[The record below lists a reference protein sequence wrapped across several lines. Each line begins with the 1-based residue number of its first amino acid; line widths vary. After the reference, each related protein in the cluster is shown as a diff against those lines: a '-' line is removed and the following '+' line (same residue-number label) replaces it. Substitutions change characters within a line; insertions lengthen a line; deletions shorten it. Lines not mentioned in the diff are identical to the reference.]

1 MRVGGGRDGWG
12 RQSVTRPDLS
22 YEYVYPLSLL
32 LLGSKSSLWFN
43 QHTALKI
50 IPVFNANERQC
61 YIASALFVFSW
72 TFAVPHTSET
82 VSITNG
88 TGIVFRLVITF
99 VTLEGKRVIEK
110 KKRRTLRCY
119 RHQLFCNE
127 ILLLHKELL

>member
-12 RQSVTRPDLS
+12 WQSVTRPDLS
-22 YEYVYPLSLL
+22 YECV

-50 IPVFNANERQC
+50 IPVFIANERQC
-61 YIASALFVFSW
+61 NIASALFVFSW

-99 VTLEGKRVIEK
+99 VTLEGKRAIEK
-110 KKRRTLRCY
+110 KSEERFRMLSLSTFL
-119 RHQLFCNE
+119 
-127 ILLLHKELL
+127 

>member
-12 RQSVTRPDLS
+12 WQSVTRPDLS
-22 YEYVYPLSLL
+22 YECV

-50 IPVFNANERQC
+50 IPVFIANERQC
-61 YIASALFVFSW
+61 NIASALFVFSW

-88 TGIVFRLVITF
+88 SGIVFRLVITF
-99 VTLEGKRVIEK
+99 ATLEGKRATEK

-119 RHQLFCNE
+119 RYQLFCNE